1 MRSEQWDMRS
11 LDTIAWLIRS
21 RRYLAENFRQSPDLR
36 VAAFAAGYSRYHYH
50 RLFKELFG
58 ETPWEYVSRLQFE
71 EAKRLLCL
79 SSLSVSD
86 VCLDVGYESLASFSN
101 AFSDRYGCPPTEI
114 RRIFAIP
121 FQRTHCFIP
130 YCFVA
135 PAEDRLLNKSNIR

>member
-11 LDTIAWLIRS
+11 QDTIAWLIRS

-36 VAAFAAGYSRYHYH
+36 VAAVAAGYSPYHYH

-58 ETPWEYVSRLQFE
+58 ETPWEYVSRLRFE

-86 VCLDVGYESLASFSN
+86 VCLDVGYESLASFST
-101 AFSDRYGCPPTEI
+101 AFSYRYGYPPTKF

-121 FQRTHCFIP
+121 FQRTLRFIP
-130 YCFVA
+130 YCVFA
-135 PAEDRLLNKSNIR
+135 PAEARLLEKSNIR